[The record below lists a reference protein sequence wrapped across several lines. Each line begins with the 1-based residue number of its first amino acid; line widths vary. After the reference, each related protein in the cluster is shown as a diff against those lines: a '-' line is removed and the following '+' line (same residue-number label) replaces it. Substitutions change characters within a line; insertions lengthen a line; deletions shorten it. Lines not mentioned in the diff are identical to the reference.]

1 MANPTILASGKAER
15 GLSTASTSWTFTVT
29 LPAGTNRLVLFVGG
43 ANGYSALGTNPLLTL
58 KLGATTFTA
67 VTGGRSGT
75 GGAVCVGA
83 FYLDDPLTI
92 GSTTVTITNATN
104 DNGGGW
110 SWFALQDCDLATAPT
125 GFNNYVGTGTTCPV
139 TISPTPA
146 TGDLVLIC
154 SASYGGTTGTAG
166 ANTTVLQASIQNAQG
181 GTTRS
186 AMGYAT
192 GPNTPSITGWNTDQ
206 CCTVAVVNKGTVSGP
221 TSATLT
227 GPTTGTTGAASSSF
241 TVTLDVAATSTVTIT
256 PAGTVGTVT
265 FSPSSP
271 TITVGNTSTT
281 FTANADTDGTHSIS
295 ITTSPTLTYSGS
307 PISYVTST
315 PAAGD
320 NSAARLS
327 QLSGAFGPLVFGNR
341 R

>member
-29 LPAGTNRLVLFVGG
+29 LPAGTNRLVLFVSGSSAYSNLGG
-43 ANGYSALGTNPLLTL
+43 SSLLTL
-58 KLGATTFTA
+58 KLGTTDFTA
-67 VTGGRSGT
+67 VSGGTSGT
-75 GGAVCVGA
+75 LTAIRTGS
-83 FYLDDPLTI
+83 FYLDNPLAAS
-92 GSTTVTITNATN
+92 STTVTVTNATN

-110 SWFALQDCDLATAPT
+110 GWLALQDCDLATAPS
-125 GFNNYVGTGTTCPV
+125 GFSNYAASASSASVS
-139 TISPTPA
+139 ISPTPA

-186 AMGYAT
+186 AFGYAT

-307 PISYVTST
+307 PISYVTTT
-315 PAAGD
+315 PSGSAIAAIS
-320 NSAARLS
+320 NTYRMMRSA
-327 QLSGAFGPLVFGNR
+327 
-341 R
+341 